1 MTFPAT
7 ACPTS
12 RTVYDPEGKPVG
24 VIVITAEHEALFRT
38 FQKLVSDGA
47 KVYILDQN
55 GIIICHTNAQRVGNW
70 MTSMEAFQEEYGYN
84 SYRIIQRGMRTSF
97 WQATTIRTAAGH
109 LSRSRTSTRCCGKAL
124 RSFATV

>member
-1 MTFPAT
+1 M
-7 ACPTS
+7 
-12 RTVYDPEGKPVG
+12 YDPEGKPVG

-84 SYRIIQRGMRTSF
+84 SYRIIQRGDENGILASY
-97 WQATTIRTAAGH
+97 
-109 LSRSRTSTRCCGKAL
+109 
-124 RSFATV
+124 